1 MVKISSYKIT
11 LLIFVIIIVLLVTYL
26 NSKKGQEVYN
36 EIPSFSFSEET
47 KKDEPLVES
56 KKLFDYIEIVDS
68 CGHAYDTPCVNMRKG
83 PGIQYGVVEK
93 LRTGVVL
100 PVSKIVTVDNKDW
113 YKIKIETSV
122 GFPERVTS
130 EWYVASGDYVKLF
143 KDEGIITSKPKD
155 QATSTKRIIVDRSEQ
170 TLYAFDDKE
179 LIMKLKV
186 STGLHDT
193 PTPRGKFTIFKK
205 TPSRYMQG
213 PLPGVSEQYYDLPG
227 VPWDLY
233 FTNEGAVIHGA
244 YWHNSFGKEWSHG
257 CVNLSPDD
265 SKKLY
270 YWADFGIP
278 VIVQD

>member
-1 MVKISSYKIT
+1 MVKISSHKIT
-11 LLIFVIIIVLLVTYL
+11 LLVFVIIIVLLVIYA
-26 NSKKGQEVYN
+26 NSKKGKDVYN
-36 EIPSFSFSEET
+36 KIPSVIFSEET
-47 KKDEPLVES
+47 LVEEAPLVE
-56 KKLFDYIEIVDS
+56 LFDYIEIVDS

-83 PGIQYGVVEK
+83 PGVEYAVVEK

-100 PVSKIVTVDNKDW
+100 PVSKIVTVNNKDW
-113 YKIKIETSV
+113 YKIKIETGV

-143 KDEGIITSKPKD
+143 KDEGVITSKPKD

-170 TLYAFDDKE
+170 ALYAFDGKE
-179 LIMKLKV
+179 LVMKLKV
-186 STGLHDT
+186 STGLKDT
-193 PTPRGKFTIFKK
+193 PTPRGRFTIFKK

-213 PLPGVSEQYYDLPG
+213 PLAGVSEQYYDLPG

-244 YWHNSFGKEWSHG
+244 YWHDSFGRPWSHG
-257 CVNLSPDD
+257 CVNLSPND
-265 SKKLY
+265 SKRLY

>member
-1 MVKISSYKIT
+1 MVKFSSYKIT

-26 NSKKGQEVYN
+26 NSKNGQEIYN
-36 EIPSFSFSEET
+36 EIPSFSVSEDNKEE
-47 KKDEPLVES
+47 EPLPEP

-83 PGIQYGVVEK
+83 PGVQYDVVEK
-93 LRTGVVL
+93 LRTGIVL

-143 KDEGIITSKPKD
+143 KDEGVITSKPKD

-193 PTPRGKFTIFKK
+193 PTPRGRFTIFKK